1 MVERTRSGD
10 YAEDFTVE
18 INSDPP
24 EPSVSESGLLYRQT
38 VPTSEKPLR
47 HYCKSIALSV
57 LLLLMGT
64 ILVVSGFVL
73 LANNYDDGHCM

>member
-1 MVERTRSGD
+1 MKEVVAVLSELEGGEGKMVERTRSGD

-47 HYCKSIALSV
+47 Q
-57 LLLLMGT
+57 
-64 ILVVSGFVL
+64 
-73 LANNYDDGHCM
+73 